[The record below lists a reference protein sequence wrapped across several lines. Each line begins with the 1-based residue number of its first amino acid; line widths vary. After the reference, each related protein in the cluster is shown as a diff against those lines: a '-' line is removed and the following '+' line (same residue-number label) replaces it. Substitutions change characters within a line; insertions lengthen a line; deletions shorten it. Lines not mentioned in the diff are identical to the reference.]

1 MTRGRTGNDVYLA
14 TAGDGDP
21 HSLIKPETVLPPT
34 ATDILAGILARDGRQ
49 RSASTLTR
57 EQACPTT
64 LLRDAVARYHDSLGV
79 IAQTVVGTDI
89 LNAVDQVAEGLTAS
103 PAYPMLRAHLA
114 IIGAGGHDPVATLA
128 AAIHSRELE
137 TAADP
142 AAVLD
147 LRLDPTGGHDSTP
160 GPLPWLPAIPARLKV
175 HEDYASYLNA
185 RADLITAL
193 VVDVREQATRYAPT
207 TAPPWA
213 VHFMDPDQE
222 SLLGD
227 LAAWRAATGVPP
239 DDRRPTGKPQLGAA
253 AARAQHDLENRD
265 ADILGD
271 PRAAACE
278 WAPLAARLGLDV
290 SHDPY
295 WPELADRLSSLRRAG
310 LDVAGM
316 VITAALEKPLPD
328 EQGAAALWWRLSRHL
343 PQAAVTATGAS
354 GSGWQLQQLLGD
366 IQADNHAGHGQ
377 PVPAADL
384 AYRLRAAS
392 QTCNESEPTV
402 AADQPRHSAGGR
414 IASAQREIRP
424 SPLQPRGRSR

>member
-1 MTRGRTGNDVYLA
+1 
-14 TAGDGDP
+14 
-21 HSLIKPETVLPPT
+21 
-34 ATDILAGILARDGRQ
+34 
-49 RSASTLTR
+49 
-57 EQACPTT
+57 
-64 LLRDAVARYHDSLGV
+64 
-79 IAQTVVGTDI
+79 
-89 LNAVDQVAEGLTAS
+89 
-103 PAYPMLRAHLA
+103 MLRAHLA

-147 LRLDPTGGHDSTP
+147 WRLDPTGGRNVGP
-160 GPLPWLPAIPARLKV
+160 GPLPWLPTIPTTLAN
-175 HEDYASYLNA
+175 DTQYGPYLNA
-185 RADLITAL
+185 RANLIHAL
-193 VVDVREQATRYAPT
+193 VVDVRAEAAGYGPT

-213 VHFMDPDQE
+213 MHLMDPAHQQ
-222 SLLGD
+222 LVGN
-227 LAAWRAATGVPP
+227 LAVWRAATGVPTQ
-239 DDRRPTGKPQLGAA
+239 DRRPTGAPQLGAA
-253 AARAQHDLENRD
+253 AARVQHDLETRT
-265 ADILGD
+265 AAIQGD
-271 PRAAACE
+271 PRSAARE
-278 WAPLAARLGLDV
+278 WAPLVALLGLDV
-290 SHDPY
+290 SRDPY
-295 WPELADRLSSLRRAG
+295 WPELAGRLSSLARVG

-316 VITAALEKPLPD
+316 LTVAAAEKPLPD

-414 IASAQREIRP
+414 IASAQKEIRP
-424 SPLQPRGRSR
+424 SPRQPGGHGLSR